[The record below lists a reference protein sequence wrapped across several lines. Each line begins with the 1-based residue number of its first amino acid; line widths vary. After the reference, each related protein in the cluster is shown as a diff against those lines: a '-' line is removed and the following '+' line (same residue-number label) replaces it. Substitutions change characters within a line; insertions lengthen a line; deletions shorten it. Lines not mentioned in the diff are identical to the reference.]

1 MTSRSCFSREVPQ
14 VPHLL
19 PRRKGGLS
27 GEILDL
33 RLDVDKAFECF
44 EQFLDVYLQVEDEE
58 LPVSAGPAIL
68 NFSGSGVAAA
78 VDPLIPG
85 RVNVVIPGALAGGN
99 GNIQEI
105 IPHSLFP
112 AGVPIGVVEAGR
124 TVEKVL
130 LEVLESFDT
139 PTQVTVGDDVAQARF
154 MTVFDSNVRRAE
166 SYLAESGFR
175 YTASTVVKL
184 FFVDSPNPPTRGVLR
199 VIVYFS

>member
-1 MTSRSCFSREVPQ
+1 
-14 VPHLL
+14 
-19 PRRKGGLS
+19 
-27 GEILDL
+27 L